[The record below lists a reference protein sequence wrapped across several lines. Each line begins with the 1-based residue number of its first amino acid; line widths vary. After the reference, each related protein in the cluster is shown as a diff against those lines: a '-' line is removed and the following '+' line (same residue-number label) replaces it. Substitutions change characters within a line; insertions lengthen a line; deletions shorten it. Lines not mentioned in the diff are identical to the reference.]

1 MAREKASL
9 LVSYID
15 DVCVDEDRSK
25 KIKETKKRKRIEE
38 AIGVAILQGDPKRA
52 IDLSEKY
59 NIPPQEFG
67 KLVAKYTRFITK

>member
-1 MAREKASL
+1 MAREKASF

-15 DVCVDEDRSK
+15 DICVDKGRSEKAK
-25 KIKETKKRKRIEE
+25 KTRKCKRIEE

-67 KLVAKYTRFITK
+67 KLVAKYTSFITK